1 MTSVADALGATLT
14 GERAGVAEDAP
25 ADGGTTDALLPALAA
40 AVAGGATP
48 ALPAASDRLAAL
60 TAVRA
65 RHPVPA
71 AAHRRRDV
79 TTAAAAAATA
89 AAAAVAVAAAASP
102 AGGGGGRPAR
112 RPPPR

>member
-1 MTSVADALGATLT
+1 
-14 GERAGVAEDAP
+14 
-25 ADGGTTDALLPALAA
+25 LLPALAA

-65 RHPVPA
+65 RHLDPA

-89 AAAAVAVAAAASP
+89 VAAAVAVAAAASP

-112 RPPPR
+112 RPQPR